1 MIKTL
6 SKTSLLFAAAVA
18 VSALVGAPAQ
28 AAGDRCNVASQCKGP
43 IFDLCMFCPSTG
55 KFGCAH
61 HVCVH
66 HMCEV
71 QICPEFTPYK
81 PQ

>member
-1 MIKTL
+1 MIRTL
-6 SKTSLLFAAAVA
+6 SMLAAAVA
-18 VSALVGAPAQ
+18 LSVLAGVAAPAQ
-28 AAGDRCNVASQCKGP
+28 AAGDRCMRASQCKGP
-43 IFDLCMFCPSTG
+43 LPMICMYCASLG
-55 KFGCAH
+55 HAVCAH

-81 PQ
+81 PM